1 MSFNFW
7 KLCSLQNALP
17 QKANINNVK
26 RRLSTM
32 SFQTLSW
39 ETSNFRYDFQ
49 QQKTISRH
57 VMKHKKL
64 DQTKYRIS
72 LNPIWTGVLGGC
84 YVPIVLCALQM
95 IFELISLISYKVLTN
110 ILSDFR
116 SNWKSCQSIKPKVNW
131 HAVWAKGPRTLW
143 VCSHKHGTDNRFD
156 LDLKRTWNL
165 ISCKISFAAF
175 DLLDNS
181 NNDGQN

>member
-1 MSFNFW
+1 M
-7 KLCSLQNALP
+7 CSLQNALP

-64 DQTKYRIS
+64 DQTKYWIS

-110 ILSDFR
+110 ILSYFR

-131 HAVWAKGPRTLW
+131 HAVWAKGQRWIPLPKPSFGNDKPSDASSQFKAGFKAFTDTCASIPTSMFHCLSFS
-143 VCSHKHGTDNRFD
+143 CSPK
-156 LDLKRTWNL
+156 
-165 ISCKISFAAF
+165 
-175 DLLDNS
+175 
-181 NNDGQN
+181 